1 VPEVDQP
8 TDAYPPKYRIVLPE
22 ATMLQ
27 INTHAKIRVSGLCK
41 RRRSKR
47 YFTLPVFL
55 SHAFPWLLVQE
66 ALLEA
71 ASLEVEIKKGQAQV
85 KALREALI
93 CKGGK
98 ALDEEM
104 KSALSNEEQRCG
116 RTSGS
121 IGHNAG
127 LTREDY

>member
-1 VPEVDQP
+1 MCDC
-8 TDAYPPKYRIVLPE
+8 R
-22 ATMLQ
+22 
-27 INTHAKIRVSGLCK
+27 
-41 RRRSKR
+41 
-47 YFTLPVFL
+47 L
-55 SHAFPWLLVQE
+55 SHAFPWLLAQE

-116 RTSGS
+116 SKSGV

-127 LTREDY
+127 ATDAREHAGL